1 MKRGNPIKSR
11 HGIVVLLVVLI
22 GLIFS
27 CAYGWI
33 VREQQAPAKMGVTFS
48 IPYARYL
55 GLDWQDAYAKMAR
68 DLEVKHVR
76 IPVYWSAVEYAPGQ
90 FDWKDMDWLMS
101 ISERNH
107 MTVTLAV
114 GAKVP
119 RWPECFIPEWA
130 QAQDAETRNA
140 SLLDFLQEVAMR
152 YRTSPALERWQVEN
166 EPFFPF
172 GVCPATS
179 SHQVAR
185 EISLVRAIDPDRP
198 IQTTVS
204 GEWEPWF
211 YATLSSDVFGFSLYR
226 TSWYGF
232 FGFIQYP
239 FPPWV
244 YRLHALAGRPFVK
257 EGVLS
262 GRKAK
267 RGFRVWFGWGRME
280 DGKKGLSEDR
290 SKNKMAKEKG
300 RGIWGFVWG
309 GGGGGGR
316 FEKEVVLSELQAEP
330 WFPVSFRSR
339 PIEDWYQIFNAD
351 TLHDNIAYAKRT
363 GISEFYLWGA
373 EWWLYMK
380 QQGDSRL
387 WNAAKEEFLKQR

>member
-185 EISLVRAIDPDRP
+185 EISLVRAIDSDRP

-226 TSWYGF
+226 TSWYGL
-232 FGFIQYP
+232 FGYIQYP
-239 FPPWV
+239 LPPWI
-244 YRLHALAGRPFVK
+244 YRLHALAVRPFV
-257 EGVLS
+257 
-262 GRKAK
+262 
-267 RGFRVWFGWGRME
+267 
-280 DGKKGLSEDR
+280 
-290 SKNKMAKEKG
+290 
-300 RGIWGFVWG
+300 
-309 GGGGGGR
+309 
-316 FEKEVVLSELQAEP
+316 KEVVLSELQAEP